1 MQNQRHRLKVV
12 GMRVQR
18 SKRFAL
24 NFNNGSKPFGSQQLQ
39 KSLFFHFSL
48 FLNLL
53 DGVANLIDGW
63 NGGAGTTNHS
73 VIDHLE
79 GATFNKFASASA
91 PCLPSTL
98 ETIAW
103 WQGVLEKRT
112 RKPRLPTGERPVV

>member
-1 MQNQRHRLKVV
+1 M

-73 VIDHLE
+73 VIDHFE
-79 GATFNKFASASA
+79 GATFNKFASASGPA
-91 PCLPSTL
+91 CRAHWRPSPGGREFPKSAHASPDFRL
-98 ETIAW
+98 VKGRW
-103 WQGVLEKRT
+103 SDNQGGV
-112 RKPRLPTGERPVV
+112 